1 MSLQTLQTLQ
11 LLQVLRLASPA
22 LPVGAFA
29 YSGGLESAID
39 EGLVDKSSAR
49 RWLDDALLLAQARWD
64 APVLWRFLHADD
76 AAFAYWNTRYIASR
90 ETRELR
96 LETLQLGGSLAK
108 LMRDLD
114 PTVTPPTPATP
125 APPTPELSF
134 PAAWALA
141 SRAWQIAPDASLT
154 GWLMAF
160 TENQIAVLQKA
171 LPLGQVA
178 AQRLLSEV
186 LPTIE
191 SAAAIA
197 TSLPDESLSSSLP
210 GLALLSARHETQYSR
225 LFRS

>member
-1 MSLQTLQTLQ
+1 MSQQTLQTLQ
-11 LLQVLRLASPA
+11 LLPTLQMLRLASPA

-64 APVLWRFLHADD
+64 APVLWRLLHADET
-76 AAFAYWNTRYIASR
+76 AFACWNTRYIASR

-96 LETLQLGGSLAK
+96 LETLQLGGSLNK
-108 LMRDLD
+108 LLRDLD
-114 PTVTPPTPATP
+114 PTVTPATP
-125 APPTPELSF
+125 ASSTPELSF

-141 SRAWQIAPDASLT
+141 SRAWQIPPHASLT
-154 GWLMAF
+154 AWLMAF
-160 TENQIAVLQKA
+160 AENQIAVLQKA

-191 SAAAIA
+191 SAATIA
-197 TSLPDESLSSSLP
+197 SSLPDEALSSSLP

>member
-1 MSLQTLQTLQ
+1 MSLALTQ
-11 LLQVLRLASPA
+11 LLRLASPA

-29 YSGGLESAID
+29 YSGGLEGAIE

-49 RWLDDALLLAQARWD
+49 RWLEDALLLAQARWD
-64 APVLWRFLHADD
+64 APVLWRLLHADD
-76 AAFAYWNTRYIASR
+76 ATFVHWNARYIASR

-108 LMRDLD
+108 LLRDLD
-114 PTVTPPTPATP
+114 PTA
-125 APPTPELSF
+125 APPPAAELSF

-141 SRAWQIAPDASLT
+141 SRAWQIDPSSSLT

-160 TENQIAVLQKA
+160 SENQIAVLQKA

-178 AQRLLSEV
+178 AQRLLSDL
-186 LPTIE
+186 LPTLE
-191 SAAAIA
+191 AASAIA
-197 TSLPDESLSSSLP
+197 TSLPDEALSSSLP
-210 GLALLSARHETQYSR
+210 GLALISARHETQYSR